1 MELACKVRNRKVG
14 LTVDAT
20 HSGGPQKGVMYEPGL
35 YKCRMQGSATS
46 APPAAL
52 TAPTNPN
59 SAPKQG
65 APAPKSAPY
74 AQYGPEQ
81 ARALHALPLPLQLG
95 RPRFWG

>member
-14 LTVDAT
+14 LTVDGT

-65 APAPKSAPY
+65 ANAPQIRSVRPIW
-74 AQYGPEQ
+74 
-81 ARALHALPLPLQLG
+81 ARASQSIACIATAPAIG
-95 RPRFWG
+95 